1 MGLTESELARTRPLE
16 AIPTPHALLH
26 SLIPNA
32 FGAQV
37 LKYYGVFIREEKR
50 KKGEGKGKREKGRGK
65 EREREEGREKGK
77 GERKGKRGKVR
88 EKGKGK
94 KEEKR
99 WKRKGISGGTGP

>member
-65 EREREEGREKGK
+65 EREKGRGK
-77 GERKGKRGKVR
+77 GKGKRGKRSKTV
-88 EKGKGK
+88 
-94 KEEKR
+94 
-99 WKRKGISGGTGP
+99 SDML

>member
-37 LKYYGVFIREEKR
+37 LKYYGVFIST
-50 KKGEGKGKREKGRGK
+50 
-65 EREREEGREKGK
+65 
-77 GERKGKRGKVR
+77 VNPTPPLPF
-88 EKGKGK
+88 
-94 KEEKR
+94 
-99 WKRKGISGGTGP
+99 S

>member
-37 LKYYGVFIREEKR
+37 LKYFGDILINEPLNPPPSPIFLKIDILLLLVSIYL
-50 KKGEGKGKREKGRGK
+50 
-65 EREREEGREKGK
+65 
-77 GERKGKRGKVR
+77 
-88 EKGKGK
+88 
-94 KEEKR
+94 
-99 WKRKGISGGTGP
+99 